1 VSNNTATLQLAVMQ
15 LYNNTE
21 RSLGMV
27 NSSLAMAQNQLYQAQ
42 QAHAAELAQVQAKLA
57 QDTLEKDEAI

>member
-1 VSNNTATLQLAVMQ
+1 MFAVIQ

-42 QAHAAELAQVQAKLA
+42 EAHVAVLAQVQEKLA
-57 QDTLEKDEAI
+57 

>member
-1 VSNNTATLQLAVMQ
+1 MQ

-27 NSSLAMAQNQLYQAQ
+27 NSSVAMAQNQLYQAQ
-42 QAHAAELAQVQAKLA
+42 EPHAAELAQVQAKLA
-57 QDTLEKDEAI
+57 QDTLEKDEAV